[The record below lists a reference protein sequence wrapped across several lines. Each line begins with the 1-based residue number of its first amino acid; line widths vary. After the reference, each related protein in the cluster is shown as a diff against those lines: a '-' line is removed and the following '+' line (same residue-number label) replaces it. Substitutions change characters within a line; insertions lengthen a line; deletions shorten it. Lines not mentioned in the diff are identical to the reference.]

1 MISEFDEY
9 QKFLRYKYGY
19 HSFGILFAL
28 LAVNHFVDYPWAQS
42 TEEETM
48 ILASVVANYFVV
60 RLVFGGAYY
69 GKRENP
75 VLASLVAFV
84 PGLLHLS
91 AYLTGQSVL
100 FENGR
105 LADNAFVFFSAL
117 FWMSIPI
124 TYVVR
129 AVVDKIRERKEDLET
144 KSR

>member
-1 MISEFDEY
+1 MNGFDEY
-9 QKFLRYKYGY
+9 QRLLRYKYGY
-19 HSFGILFAL
+19 HSFGILFTL
-28 LAVNHFVDYPWAQS
+28 LAVNHFVDYQWAQS

-48 ILASVVANYFVV
+48 ILAGVVANYFMV

-75 VLASLVAFV
+75 IFASLVAFV

-91 AYLTGQSVL
+91 AYLTGNSVL

-117 FWMSIPI
+117 FWLSIPV
-124 TYVVR
+124 TYAVR
-129 AVVDKIRERKEDLET
+129 AVVDKLRERKEDVRT